1 MQDIFDAAILVMD
14 EKPRNRVSLK
24 DLANHLGVSK
34 TLVSAVLNGKAKQY
48 RISEETALMVKQAA
62 NELHYSPNMIAKGL
76 RTGNSQLI
84 GLIVTDISNP
94 FYSTISRIIENKTDE
109 INYKVIFGSSD
120 ESLVKTR
127 QLIDVMLDKGVA
139 GLIIVPCEGS
149 QGLVA
154 DLHSRNIPVVLID
167 RYFPELEVSY
177 SCLNNYNAT
186 RQATIHLIEQGY
198 RNISLIA
205 YKSSLSN
212 IKDRILGYRETM
224 VAHALGKHVNVKSV
238 NIDNPLPEVEKALDY
253 LIHRKGAEAVI
264 FITNALLV
272 AGLRSLNKLNKRI
285 PDDVAV
291 VGFYG
296 SELFDLYYSP
306 ITYVKQPIEIITEEA
321 VNTLIDKI
329 KYGENRKFSKTFIEP
344 ELVIQ
349 QSSVKPAS
357 TGCN

>member
-1 MQDIFDAAILVMD
+1 MD
-14 EKPRNRVSLK
+14 EKPRDRVSLK
-24 DLANHLGVSK
+24 DLANHIGVSK

-48 RISEETALMVKQAA
+48 RISEETATLVKRAA
-62 NELHYSPNMIAKGL
+62 RELQYSPNMVAKGL

-94 FYSTISRIIENKTDE
+94 FYSTISRIIENKTSE
-109 INYKVIFGSSD
+109 INYEVIFGSSD

-149 QGLVA
+149 EGMIA
-154 DLHSRNIPVVLID
+154 ELHKKNIPVVLID

-177 SCLNNYNAT
+177 SCLNNFNAT
-186 RQATIHLIEQGY
+186 KQATMHLIEQGY
-198 RNISLIA
+198 RNIALIS
-205 YKSSLSN
+205 YKSGLSN
-212 IKDRILGYRETM
+212 IRDRILGYKETM
-224 VAHALGKHVNVKSV
+224 NNHELGEYVNVKSV
-238 NIDNPLPEVEKALDY
+238 NIDHPLPEVEKALDY
-253 LIHRKGAEAVI
+253 LVNRKNAEAVI

-306 ITYVKQPIEIITEEA
+306 ITYIKQPIDMITEEA

-344 ELVIQ
+344 ELIVQ
-349 QSSVKPAS
+349 HSSIKNGL
-357 TGCN
+357 TYKT